1 MEEKV
6 GFFKRVKMS
15 ITNFDSYQKFA
26 TEKTVAAIKYFF
38 QIVIIFSILAS
49 IAIIYS
55 FSNVLNNG
63 VEYIKN
69 DMPDF
74 SFEDNI
80 LTLESEEPIE
90 LEGKEV
96 SSLLIMDT
104 NIDTDD
110 AQSYL
115 DKMNNYNNSILFLK
129 DRLIVKPN
137 ATSGYITYDYKS
149 ITETTNI
156 ENFTKQD
163 LVNYLEDS
171 GLMKI
176 YVSIY
181 LMILFYLLIT
191 YVLVTLFDVA
201 ILSMLAYLTS
211 KLYSV
216 NISYK
221 GCFNIAIY
229 ALTLPILLN
238 ILYIF
243 INTLTGFKIEYFQIM
258 YNIVSYIYVL
268 VAILLIKSDLDKKG
282 MDLIKIEGEI
292 KKQEVEE
299 EPVEEKKEQKED
311 KDQKKKKDEG
321 KENDNSTPEPGQA

>member
-26 TEKTVAAIKYFF
+26 TEKTGTAIKYFF

-115 DKMNNYNNSILFLK
+115 DKMNNYDNSILFLK

-149 ITETTNI
+149 ITETTSI

-299 EPVEEKKEQKED
+299 EPVEEKKEPKED